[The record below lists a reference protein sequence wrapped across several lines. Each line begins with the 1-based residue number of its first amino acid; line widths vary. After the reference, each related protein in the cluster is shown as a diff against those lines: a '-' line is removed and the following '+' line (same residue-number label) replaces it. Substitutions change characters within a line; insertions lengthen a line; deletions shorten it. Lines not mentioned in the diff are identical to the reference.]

1 MSETPGPDEAHH
13 DAHQQALLAHL
24 SGVLGQEYVVATER
38 TVEGIALDLAVFAPS
53 EQFPHPTLVTLG
65 MSQRPMTAPGG
76 EQEVRLELLIGLPA
90 GWPGIDPPDPELL
103 EDPANS
109 WPVRLLTDTARIP
122 STDGSFLD
130 WGHSITNNGERY
142 DGSAPFTGAL
152 IGPPYGYPPQLMNAS
167 TPAGGVQ
174 ILAVLPATAAELAA
188 KVSVPSGG
196 DMVLGRLAQAGV
208 TAVLDPSRESVT
220 GPAPWHVHVL
230 LAEHAE
236 HLGEVLE
243 GVLPNMASQLGSQ
256 GIDEFVLP
264 VGQEPLR
271 WRVGGRLAPS
281 AVEEDLALAA
291 LPEEDHTTLRRAVA
305 EHGGVLTLS
314 PQRPGDGETVSGA
327 AAMVAMLVEAGKV
340 AAIWLP
346 YQNHL
351 VLPAQF
357 VADIDAERPTMCR
370 VHLEP
375 LADGSVAVM
384 THGLTAL
391 GGAEVLF
398 SAPDLSL
405 REHTQLL
412 DRLLVEGAERVA
424 AAPKAGQSARLGS
437 ETYTVRTGVHRDS
450 GQEILEMVAEQAAA
464 N

>member
-1 MSETPGPDEAHH
+1 MSETPGPDEAHRE
-13 DAHQQALLAHL
+13 ALLAHL
-24 SGVLGQEYVVATER
+24 TGFLGQEYVVATER
-38 TVEGIALDLAVFAPS
+38 ADDGIPLEFAVFAPS
-53 EQFPHPTLVTLG
+53 EQIPHPTLVTLG
-65 MSQRPMTAPGG
+65 MSQRPMASPGG

-90 GWPGIDPPDPELL
+90 GWPGIDPPAPELL

-109 WPVRLLTDTARIP
+109 WPLRLLTDTARIP

-142 DGSAPFTGAL
+142 DDSAPFTGAL

-174 ILAVLPATAAELAA
+174 ILAVLPATAQELAA

-230 LAEHAE
+230 LTEHAE
-236 HLGEVLE
+236 HLGQVLE
-243 GVLPNMASQLGSQ
+243 SVLPNMAAQLGSQ

-264 VGQEPLR
+264 VGPEPLR

-281 AVEEDLALAA
+281 AVEEDLARAT
-291 LPEEDHTTLRRAVA
+291 LPEEDRAALRAAVA
-305 EHGGVLTLS
+305 GHGGVLTLS
-314 PQRPGDGETVSGA
+314 PQRPGGGETVAGA
-327 AAMVAMLVEAGKV
+327 AAMVTMLVDAEKV

-346 YQNHL
+346 HQSHL
-351 VLPAQF
+351 ALPAQF

-370 VHLEP
+370 VHPEP
-375 LADGSVAVM
+375 LADGRVAVR

-391 GGAEVLF
+391 GGREALF
-398 SAPDLSL
+398 CAPDLSL

-412 DRLLVEGAERVA
+412 DRLLVEGAEQVA
-424 AAPKAGQSARLGS
+424 AAPVAGQSARLGAQS
-437 ETYTVRTGVHRDS
+437 YTLRPGVHPDS
-450 GQEILEMVAEQAAA
+450 GEEILEMVAVPAAA
-464 N
+464 AT